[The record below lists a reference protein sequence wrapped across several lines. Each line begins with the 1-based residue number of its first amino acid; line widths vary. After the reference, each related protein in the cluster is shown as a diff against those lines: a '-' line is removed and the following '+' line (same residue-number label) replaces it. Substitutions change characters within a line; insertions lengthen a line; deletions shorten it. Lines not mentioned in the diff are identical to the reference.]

1 MILPYVLATIVY
13 IPIAF
18 HFLSKGQD
26 IPYSYVK
33 LKPTELLTGYDEKTE
48 KPIVVDMLK
57 TPHLLITGL
66 SGQGKSR
73 MVRTMLLNIRN
84 ADIIICNAYKE
95 DYKKVRGRFINGEEN
110 IKVYLKSI
118 IESPVVRERPLYI
131 VFEELATIKDKDNI
145 KMIKELL
152 CIARHYNIFI
162 VGVIQIATKEELK
175 FKSYFNAR
183 LSFRQLD
190 DSAYRV
196 VLCTSL
202 DRVLNKREFALLS
215 DSLYYGRTY
224 NIN

>member
-1 MILPYVLATIVY
+1 
-13 IPIAF
+13 
-18 HFLSKGQD
+18 
-26 IPYSYVK
+26 
-33 LKPTELLTGYDEKTE
+33 
-48 KPIVVDMLK
+48 MLK

-84 ADIIICNAYKE
+84 ADIIVCNAYQD
-95 DYKKVRGRFINGEEN
+95 DYKDIRGKFINGEEN

-118 IESPVVRERPLYI
+118 IESPATRERPLYI

-145 KMIKELL
+145 KLIKELL
-152 CIARHYNIFI
+152 CVARHYNIFV

-196 VLCTSL
+196 VLCTNL

-215 DSLYYGRTY
+215 DDLYYGRTY

>member
-1 MILPYVLATIVY
+1 MILPYVLATLVY
-13 IPIAF
+13 IPIAY
-18 HFLSKGQD
+18 HLISKGQD
-26 IPYSYVK
+26 IPYSYVE
-33 LKPTELLTGYDEKTE
+33 LQPTELLVGYDEKTE
-48 KPIVVDMLK
+48 KPITVDMLR
-57 TPHLLITGL
+57 TPHILITGL

-84 ADIIICNAYKE
+84 ADIIVCNAYQD
-95 DYKKVRGRFINGEEN
+95 DYKSVQARFINGEEN

-118 IESPVVRERPLYI
+118 IESPAIRERPLYI

-145 KMIKELL
+145 KIIKELL
-152 CIARHYNIFI
+152 CVARHYNIFV

-202 DRVLNKREFALLS
+202 DRVLNKQEFALLS
-215 DSLYYGRTY
+215 DDLYYGRTY
-224 NIN
+224 DIN